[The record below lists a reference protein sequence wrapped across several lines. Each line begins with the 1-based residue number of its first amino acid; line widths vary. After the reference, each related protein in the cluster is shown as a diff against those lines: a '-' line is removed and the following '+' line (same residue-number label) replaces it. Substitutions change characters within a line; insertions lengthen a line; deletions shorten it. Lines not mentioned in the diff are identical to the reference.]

1 MYIANGSGFGI
12 GMTMVLQRNVLTL
25 VRIYTRLSHVSSPW
39 SQQWSQH
46 TWHMSYLDASL
57 AHYDVLID
65 QSACRIVC
73 VFLGSLVH
81 GDACIPDALRAQL
94 Y

>member
-1 MYIANGSGFGI
+1 
-12 GMTMVLQRNVLTL
+12 
-25 VRIYTRLSHVSSPW
+25 
-39 SQQWSQH
+39 
-46 TWHMSYLDASL
+46 MSYQDASL

-73 VFLGSLVH
+73 VFLGSFVH
-81 GDACIPDALRAQL
+81 RDACIPDALRAQL